1 MDDPVFERYA
11 MPKRNKYNED
21 GFFKRLTEVLKTE
34 KQNWWAKKTGTS
46 QSMVSNYWFR
56 GKYPRGDKIAKI
68 LELKNISANWL
79 YFGIGPKHIAD
90 LSGDDL
96 EKKQNKDRQTQ
107 IEIIKLAEENVRLKD
122 EIQNI
127 RLHLKQDRL
136 VSDAERVY
144 SGSKATGV
152 EDSILETIALTKMV
166 LDVIIK
172 MAQRYAEDHLDNEK
186 MGTIIDWLNQNK
198 EAKKFSAAAMLRELE
213 QIIQ

>member
-1 MDDPVFERYA
+1 MDEPAFERYA
-11 MPKRNKYNED
+11 MPKRKNYDED
-21 GFFKRLTEVLKTE
+21 GFFERLTEVLKTE

-79 YFGIGPKHIAD
+79 YFGVGPKHMAD
-90 LSGDDL
+90 QSGEGL
-96 EKKQNKDRQTQ
+96 EKKQDRDRQTQ

-122 EIQNI
+122 EIQRI
-127 RLHLKQDRL
+127 RLRLKQDQL
-136 VSDAERVY
+136 VADAEHVY
-144 SGSKATGV
+144 SGSRATGV
-152 EDSILETIALTKMV
+152 EDSILETVALTKMV

-172 MAQRYAEDHLDNEK
+172 MAQRYAEDHLDNKK

-198 EAKKFSAAAMLRELE
+198 EAKKYSAAAMLRELE
-213 QIIQ
+213 HIIQ